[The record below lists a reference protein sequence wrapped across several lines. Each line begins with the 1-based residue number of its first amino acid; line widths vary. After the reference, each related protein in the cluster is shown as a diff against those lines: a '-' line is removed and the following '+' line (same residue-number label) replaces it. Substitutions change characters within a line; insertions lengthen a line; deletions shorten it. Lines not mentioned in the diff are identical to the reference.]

1 MGAILSPQRG
11 RAEGKGESLAQK
23 KGRTG
28 SYALRSGRIQTPV
41 GTEHIIE
48 FHAGS
53 DRGSNTAER
62 GCGGKAAVSGMQ
74 LCRKANKR
82 SRGRR
87 ETSAGFAGAGGRAAG
102 GGGRAG
108 GGRGPD
114 AAKEPWR
121 VIGSR

>member
-1 MGAILSPQRG
+1 M
-11 RAEGKGESLAQK
+11 
-23 KGRTG
+23 
-28 SYALRSGRIQTPV
+28 

-48 FHAGS
+48 FLAGS

-87 ETSAGFAGAGGRAAG
+87 ETNAGLAGAGGRAAG
-102 GGGRAG
+102 GGGRAGGGRAG